1 MFQTSGE
8 DVTAL
13 GLNERLC
20 HSDPCQHFLTDWLP
34 ETQQQLNNFFF
45 LFIFFFLF
53 PLFLFSFF
61 VFSLFSPFFP
71 FSPFSAEQILILFWK
86 VNDTVNLIGHFSA
99 IMWVLKVM

>member
-34 ETQQQLNNFFF
+34 ETQRQSDFFF
-45 LFIFFFLF
+45 
-53 PLFLFSFF
+53 
-61 VFSLFSPFFP
+61 SLP
-71 FSPFSAEQILILFWK
+71 EQTLILFWK